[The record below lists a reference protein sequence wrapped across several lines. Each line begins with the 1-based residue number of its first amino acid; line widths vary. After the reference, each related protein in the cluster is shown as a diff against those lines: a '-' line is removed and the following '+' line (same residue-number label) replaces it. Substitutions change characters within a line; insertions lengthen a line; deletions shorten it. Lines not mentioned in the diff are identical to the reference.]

1 MVANNGQNI
10 FWSWVSVETHTSSM
24 RKWSRWCSSLLC
36 LLSFERERERALLS
50 LGNLIELQ
58 PFIYNVWLRQKK
70 NLTLRKLCGIVSVL
84 KNLTIIFRLTYFS
97 LLKYVFVFIET
108 VVYLYICYTWLGI
121 ISTRRAHVY

>member
-1 MVANNGQNI
+1 MELGISGNSYVFNAEMKPMVLKPFVLI
-10 FWSWVSVETHTSSM
+10 EF
-24 RKWSRWCSSLLC
+24 
-36 LLSFERERERALLS
+36 RERERALLS
-50 LGNLIELQ
+50 LGNLIDLQ
-58 PFIYNVWLRQKK
+58 PFNHNVWLRQKK
-70 NLTLRKLCGIVSVL
+70 NLTLRKLCGIVSVF